1 MLPVFTAAEMRALDA
16 RAIATL
22 GIPGIR
28 LMEQAGAGAADAI
41 ARVFAPIRGK
51 RVSILCGKGNNG
63 GDGFVVARR
72 LRTKGARVQTVL
84 VARRDDVGGDARAA
98 LGRFRGRVEEIG
110 VEADL
115 DRLARDL
122 GRAHVVVDALLGTGL
137 TGPARGLMARAIEL
151 INAAER
157 PVVSLDLPSGLGSD
171 TGALLGPT
179 VRAGLTTTFAGYKRS
194 LLLHPGRGVRRAR
207 GRHRPRHPA
216 RRGRARHRDVPPRGR
231 RCARAFPEADPR
243 RPQGQ
248 LRPSPRRRR
257 IARQDRRGGA
267 RGPRGAPERGRAVH
281 DRDAAVAAAHRGGH
295 APRAHDGAS
304 GRDSRPRDRTFEARA
319 AILDLLARRDA
330 VALGP
335 GLSLDPETQ
344 ELVRELVAEVSHP
357 MVVDA
362 DALSALAG
370 HLDVL
375 DRAAGPRI
383 LTPHPGE
390 MARMLGT
397 TVAEVQGDRLETAR
411 DFARR
416 HRAHLAL
423 KGAGTVV
430 AAPDGRVFINPTGNP
445 GMATGGSGTR
455 SPA

>member
-1 MLPVFTAAEMRALDA
+1 
-16 RAIATL
+16 
-22 GIPGIR
+22 
-28 LMEQAGAGAADAI
+28 
-41 ARVFAPIRGK
+41 
-51 RVSILCGKGNNG
+51 
-63 GDGFVVARR
+63 
-72 LRTKGARVQTVL
+72 
-84 VARRDDVGGDARAA
+84 
-98 LGRFRGRVEEIG
+98 
-110 VEADL
+110 
-115 DRLARDL
+115 
-122 GRAHVVVDALLGTGL
+122 
-137 TGPARGLMARAIEL
+137 MA
-151 INAAER
+151 
-157 PVVSLDLPSGLGSD
+157 
-171 TGALLGPT
+171 
-179 VRAGLTTTFAGYKRS
+179 
-194 LLLHPGRGVRRAR
+194 
-207 GRHRPRHPA
+207 
-216 RRGRARHRDVPPRGR
+216 
-231 RCARAFPEADPR
+231 
-243 RPQGQ
+243 
-248 LRPSPRRRR
+248 
-257 IARQDRRGGA
+257 
-267 RGPRGAPERGRAVH
+267 
-281 DRDAAVAAAHRGGH
+281 
-295 APRAHDGAS
+295 
-304 GRDSRPRDRTFEARA
+304 FEARA

-423 KGAGTVV
+423 KGAGTVI